1 MSRVTKCSV
10 LIMLILSVNLI
21 GQTFRDDKIFDI
33 SNVDKIRQKNS
44 NLGTNDATQG
54 FDQYKNKNFSEA
66 KKLYISALLNT
77 INPSWYYELG
87 DVLYELKEY
96 ENAIKSYAMSIDLNY
111 DKVEL
116 SYYNIACIYGLMN
129 NPSKCLDYLSIA
141 LEKGYS
147 YKTHIFSDPDLNT
160 IKQTSQ
166 YKTLLVDYF
175 PPEIV
180 DKSSNIMTINKNI
193 CGYSICDL
201 NLDGKK
207 DLAVLYVF
215 PSDYGSHGYSYYM
228 ALYSE
233 DKNQWKYVNKTTD
246 CNDSIPEIKEN
257 HWVRNKMDLPYHED
271 SKILPVIINNYS
283 NLLIAIPSWGSSYYG
298 LKLFGINNEKIQE
311 IGEIE
316 GFERMYKIEDKT
328 AFVGHYVTDGAML
341 DGTSKK
347 YYWYCYD
354 NNALLKQ
361 DNIPKHVYEDL
372 ENRKWNELI
381 KIKRTYSMSE
391 LFWFMYKNNRSSINE
406 ELLNKMSSLV
416 EDNDSDKSEITFELS
431 KFLN

>member
-1 MSRVTKCSV
+1 M
-10 LIMLILSVNLI
+10 VN
-21 GQTFRDDKIFDI
+21 
-33 SNVDKIRQKNS
+33 
-44 NLGTNDATQG
+44 
-54 FDQYKNKNFSEA
+54 
-66 KKLYISALLNT
+66 
-77 INPSWYYELG
+77 
-87 DVLYELKEY
+87 
-96 ENAIKSYAMSIDLNY
+96 
-111 DKVEL
+111 
-116 SYYNIACIYGLMN
+116 
-129 NPSKCLDYLSIA
+129 
-141 LEKGYS
+141 
-147 YKTHIFSDPDLNT
+147 
-160 IKQTSQ
+160 
-166 YKTLLVDYF
+166 YF
-175 PPEIV
+175 PPEII

-193 CGYSICDL
+193 CGDSICDL
-201 NLDGKK
+201 KLDGKK

-228 ALYSE
+228 ALYNE

-257 HWVRNKMDLPYHED
+257 HWVRNKMELPYHED

-316 GFERMYKIEDKT
+316 GFERMYKIEGKT